1 MWLAHSDEEAGQALA
16 RLAQRRRLN
25 WLLLVKTQPR
35 VRRVSGPLLL
45 VAKEQKFHPFDK
57 LRGELCLPTPA
68 PTLVAACS
76 ATENTAQSDSHSR
89 QASQSRKSHQMQ
101 VLTKFGIATLVIG
114 GLTGLAYLERDGPA
128 GQAIAIGSGVAFGAT
143 LGVGT
148 ALFAGE
154 NPYEKAYL
162 ALPLALLGAVGGGVI
177 TGFTSSNRGDARF
190 GSAAVPSGGVWL
202 VSLSLAIDAL

>member
-1 MWLAHSDEEAGQALA
+1 
-16 RLAQRRRLN
+16 
-25 WLLLVKTQPR
+25 
-35 VRRVSGPLLL
+35 
-45 VAKEQKFHPFDK
+45 
-57 LRGELCLPTPA
+57 
-68 PTLVAACS
+68 
-76 ATENTAQSDSHSR
+76 
-89 QASQSRKSHQMQ
+89 MQ

-154 NPYEKAYL
+154 NPYEKSYL

-190 GSAAVPSGGVWL
+190 ASAAVPSGGVWL
-202 VSLSLAIDAL
+202 VSLSLAIDAV

>member
-1 MWLAHSDEEAGQALA
+1 
-16 RLAQRRRLN
+16 
-25 WLLLVKTQPR
+25 
-35 VRRVSGPLLL
+35 
-45 VAKEQKFHPFDK
+45 
-57 LRGELCLPTPA
+57 
-68 PTLVAACS
+68 
-76 ATENTAQSDSHSR
+76 
-89 QASQSRKSHQMQ
+89 MQ

-154 NPYEKAYL
+154 NPYEKSYL

-177 TGFTSSNRGDARF
+177 TVYLRQPRRRAIRQRCRSFGRRVARQPESCHRCCVT
-190 GSAAVPSGGVWL
+190 GEVL
-202 VSLSLAIDAL
+202 VTAREMSVGHKTGQLFLATG